1 MMLCFFVFGLADIP
15 REAIMCQSLMA
26 PSTATTEQLQAAL
39 ERKLHKFGSVERMP
53 PATRELFLAG
63 AAEMLKRNEA
73 QEKPTD

>member
-1 MMLCFFVFGLADIP
+1 MLCFLVFGLADIP
-15 REAIMCQSLMA
+15 REVLMCQSLMA
-26 PSTATTEQLQAAL
+26 PSTATTKQLEAAL

-63 AAEMLKRNEA
+63 VAEVLKRNAA